1 MSDNENE
8 VFEDDDIEVITLEF
22 DDGEAEDFEVIG
34 VFEHEG
40 TDYIALGPLAEDEMD
55 HIYLY
60 RYIEDGEDSFVVESI
75 DSDELFEAVA
85 ATFESLIEAEEAAE

>member
-40 TDYIALGPLAEDEMD
+40 QDYIALGPLAEAEMD
-55 HIYLY
+55 YVYLY
-60 RYIEDGEDSFVVESI
+60 KYIEDENEDSFVVESI

-85 ATFESLIEAEEAAE
+85 ATFESLLEATEAE

>member
-8 VFEDDDIEVITLEF
+8 VYEDDDIEVITLEF

-40 TDYIALGPLAEDEMD
+40 ADYIALGPLAEDEMD

-85 ATFESLIEAEEAAE
+85 ATFESLIEEAE

>member
-40 TDYIALGPLAEDEMD
+40 VDYIALGPLAEDEMD

-60 RYIEDGEDSFVVESI
+60 RYIEDGEDSFLVESI

-85 ATFESLIEAEEAAE
+85 ATFDSLISAEEDAE

>member
-8 VFEDDDIEVITLEF
+8 VYEDDDIEVITLEF

-40 TDYIALGPLAEDEMD
+40 QDYIALGPLAEEEMD
-55 HIYLY
+55 YVYLY
-60 RYIEDGEDSFVVESI
+60 KYIEDDEDSFIVESI

-85 ATFESLIEAEEAAE
+85 ATFESLLEAAEE